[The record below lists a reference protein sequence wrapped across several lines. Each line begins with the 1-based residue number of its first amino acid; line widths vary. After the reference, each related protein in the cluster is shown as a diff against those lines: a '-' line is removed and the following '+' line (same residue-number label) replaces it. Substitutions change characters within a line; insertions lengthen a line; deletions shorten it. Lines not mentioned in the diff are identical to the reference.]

1 MPQLNFLS
9 FFIEF
14 VFFLGVFILVSE
26 LFKRDEN

>member
-9 FFIEF
+9 FFVEF
-14 VFFLGVFILVSE
+14 VCFLFVFILVAE